1 LYDNAFN
8 PIDTAQIALSISQ
21 AGNKNELIMTPQ
33 GNGIYTASYT
43 PDSQG
48 DFATVATTK
57 FNSSSVA
64 PALSRFSVSASSLE
78 LLDTKMRVDYLKLLA
93 NSTNGKY
100 FSIEE
105 QSNLLKNLIDAAKR
119 RDEGILTKSEFEL
132 WNYSWMLGAVILLFG
147 FEWFLRKRF
156 GMI

>member
-1 LYDNAFN
+1 
-8 PIDTAQIALSISQ
+8 
-21 AGNKNELIMTPQ
+21 MTPQ
-33 GNGIYTASYT
+33 GNGIYTVSYT

-48 DFATVATTK
+48 DFVSTANTK
-57 FNSSSVA
+57 VNSISTE
-64 PALSRFSVSASSLE
+64 PAVTRFSVSASFLE

-105 QSNLLKNLIDAAKR
+105 QSNLLKSLIDAAKR

-132 WNYSWMLGAVILLFG
+132 WNYSWMLGVVIFLFG
-147 FEWFLRKRF
+147 IEWFLRKRF

>member
-1 LYDNAFN
+1 
-8 PIDTAQIALSISQ
+8 
-21 AGNKNELIMTPQ
+21 MTPQ

-48 DFATVATTK
+48 DFVSTANTKVNSFSMAPATT
-57 FNSSSVA
+57 
-64 PALSRFSVSASSLE
+64 RFSVIASSLE

-105 QSNLLKNLIDAAKR
+105 QSNLLKNLIDAAKK

-132 WNYSWMLGAVILLFG
+132 WNYSWMLGAVIFLFG

>member
-1 LYDNAFN
+1 MA
-8 PIDTAQIALSISQ
+8 P
-21 AGNKNELIMTPQ
+21 
-33 GNGIYTASYT
+33 
-43 PDSQG
+43 
-48 DFATVATTK
+48 ATT
-57 FNSSSVA
+57 
-64 PALSRFSVSASSLE
+64 RFSVIASSLE

-105 QSNLLKNLIDAAKR
+105 QSNLLKNLIDAAKK

-132 WNYSWMLGAVILLFG
+132 WNYSWMLGAVIFLFG